1 MILELRLTIK
11 KPMNIVRKIIKNGVY
26 WSFLRVIRRLKK
38 PHNRSIKLFMDS
50 IYSIK
55 NKFIQLSASQVHENK
70 NFVAVYDLSSNSISY
85 DFAFFLAA
93 AESYS
98 IKKGCTS
105 FFVNIIRVENDA
117 FKGSAYSEIF
127 DEESLK
133 WKLDNIIIPLIS
145 LYPKCSGY
153 KISPRYENIQLLPQ
167 EKIIYPQFYSANYSP
182 TLDYKEI
189 FLILKE
195 NKFTGFRA
203 SKQGIRYIN
212 LWLKKKNITR
222 RVVTITLRN
231 YNFDTSRN
239 SNIDEWVKFANWL
252 IKEGFSPVFLPDTD
266 SSFIPDE
273 RLSSFFEFVEPSW
286 NLGLR
291 MALYENSYLNF
302 VTSGP
307 AAIAKL
313 NRKVRYID
321 MHPIIEESQEASKKN
336 FEKMGLE
343 VGENYNFSNW
353 YQILSWKDDNF
364 KNITKEFQ
372 DFLLIEKKS
381 VS

>member
-1 MILELRLTIK
+1 MILELRLTTK

-55 NKFIQLSASQVHENK
+55 NKIIQLSASQVNENK

-117 FKGSAYSEIF
+117 FNGSAYSEIF

-212 LWLKKKNITR
+212 LWLKKKI
-222 RVVTITLRN
+222 
-231 YNFDTSRN
+231 
-239 SNIDEWVKFANWL
+239 
-252 IKEGFSPVFLPDTD
+252 
-266 SSFIPDE
+266 
-273 RLSSFFEFVEPSW
+273 
-286 NLGLR
+286 
-291 MALYENSYLNF
+291 
-302 VTSGP
+302 
-307 AAIAKL
+307 
-313 NRKVRYID
+313 
-321 MHPIIEESQEASKKN
+321 
-336 FEKMGLE
+336 
-343 VGENYNFSNW
+343 
-353 YQILSWKDDNF
+353 
-364 KNITKEFQ
+364 
-372 DFLLIEKKS
+372 
-381 VS
+381 